1 MDEVILA
8 RHGESELSVA
18 GTVNGNPAVACALT
32 KAGEE
37 QARRLGERLA
47 DVEIDLGVTSEF
59 ERAWQT
65 ADLALACRDVPRLV
79 VPELN
84 DVRFGDF
91 EGRTLADY
99 RSWAAANE
107 PTAEAPG
114 GGESRA
120 ATVARYVRAYR
131 TILARPEQTVLVV
144 AHGLPIRYVLNA
156 LEETAPA
163 PLVEQ
168 VAYAE
173 PYVLGRAEFERA
185 ADLLERWAI
194 RPAWAQD
201 PGTSARP
208 STGF

>member
-18 GTVNGNPAVACALT
+18 GTVNGNPGVACALT
-32 KAGEE
+32 ATGEE

-47 DVEIDLGVTSEF
+47 RVEIDLCATSEF
-59 ERAWQT
+59 ERAQQT
-65 ADLALACRDVPRLV
+65 ADIALAGRDIRRLV
-79 VPELN
+79 LPDLN
-84 DVRFGDF
+84 DVRFGSF
-91 EGRTLADY
+91 EGKPLAEY
-99 RSWAAANE
+99 RAWAAQNE
-107 PTAEAPG
+107 PTTEAPG

-131 TILARPEQTVLVV
+131 TILARPEQTVLVA

-156 LEETAPA
+156 LEGKDPA

-173 PYVLGRAEFERA
+173 PYVLGRAEFQRA
-185 ADLLERWAI
+185 ADLLDAWAT
-194 RPAWAQD
+194 RPAWA
-201 PGTSARP
+201 
-208 STGF
+208 